1 MMARGPIELVERFLS
16 EKRQSVNDKIQ
27 SEPVTEETNDVKEVT
42 LRRLQRIMELH
53 FEYIDKS
60 GLKSTWPSA
69 IALLIASPTN
79 LPHSLSALN
88 DIVGDLSDAA
98 DLRPTRLD
106 WYGERALLAS
116 LFVSAEMFFLTD
128 DSEGLVETR

>member
-1 MMARGPIELVERFLS
+1 MARGPIELVERFLS
-16 EKRQSVNDKIQ
+16 EKRQRVNEQIQ
-27 SEPVTEETNDVKEVT
+27 LESITTEDIKDEKEAA

-53 FEYIDKS
+53 FEHIDKS

-79 LPHSLSALN
+79 LPYSLSALN

-98 DLRPTRLD
+98 GLKPSRLD

-116 LFVSAEMFFLTD
+116 LFVSAEMYFLTD

>member
-1 MMARGPIELVERFLS
+1 MVERFLF
-16 EKRQSVNDKIQ
+16 EKRQRVNEKFH
-27 SEPVTEETNDVKEVT
+27 SEPLIEDIKDEKELA

-53 FEYIDKS
+53 FEHIDKS

-88 DIVGDLSDAA
+88 DIAGDLSDAA
-98 DLRPTRLD
+98 GLRPSRLD

-128 DSEGLVETR
+128 DSEGLKETR